1 MEKYFMKRALKEA
14 KLAYDLEEVPIG
26 CVIVK
31 CNKIIASAHNFRE
44 SLNDPT
50 AHAEILAIQDAA
62 DYLGGWRLSGCTMYV
77 TIEPCP
83 MCAGAI
89 VNSRIDRLV
98 IGAPDLK
105 GGGCGS
111 IFNIVDNDKL
121 NHRVDVVWGV
131 LEEESSKIMKDFF
144 KELRKRK

>member
-1 MEKYFMKRALKEA
+1 MDRYFMKRALREA
-14 KLAYDLEEVPIG
+14 QNAYNLAEVPIG
-26 CVIVK
+26 CIIVK
-31 CNKIIASAHNFRE
+31 DNKIIASAHNLRE
-44 SLNDPT
+44 ELNDPT
-50 AHAEILAIQDAA
+50 AHAEIMAIQDAA
-62 DYLGGWRLSGCTMYV
+62 DFLGGWRLSGCTMYV

-111 IFNIVDNDKL
+111 ILNIVENDKL
-121 NHRVDVVWGV
+121 NHRVDVTWGV
-131 LEEESSKIMKDFF
+131 LEEECSIIMKDFF
-144 KELRKRK
+144 KNLRKSK

>member
-1 MEKYFMKRALKEA
+1 MDKYFMKKALKEA
-14 KLAYDLEEVPIG
+14 QLAYDLEEVPIG

-31 CNKIIASAHNFRE
+31 DNRIIALAHNLRE
-44 SLNDPT
+44 ELKDPT
-50 AHAEILAIQDAA
+50 AHAEMIAIQEASDF
-62 DYLGGWRLSGCTMYV
+62 LGGWRLSGCTMYV

-98 IGAPDLK
+98 IGSPDMK

-111 IFNIVDNDKL
+111 VMNIVENDKL
-121 NHRVDVVWGV
+121 NHKVNVTWGV
-131 LEEESSKIMKDFF
+131 LEEESSKIMKSFF
-144 KELRKRK
+144 RELRKTK